1 MMKPKSGVV
10 RIMPDKWAEMTSDQ
24 KRQWRL
30 DQFQNMEGISFV
42 SPEAQ
47 NAYQTRIKRI
57 VDVLNVREP
66 DRVPVDMR
74 VGNLPYLLYG
84 ISARTAMYDYVQS
97 LEACKLFN
105 EKYAAEL
112 EYFASP
118 SMTPGKVMD
127 ILDYKLYAWPG
138 HGLQVGAP
146 GIQFMENEYMKVDE
160 YDDLICDPSDFWFR
174 TYLPRVFG
182 AFEPFRAFQT
192 PTSMIEVLSLSQ
204 LAPFSNPQTQES
216 LLRLLA
222 VGREYQQMAQ
232 VFGSYASLGPAS
244 GYPVA
249 RGAFAKAPFDTL
261 GDTLR
266 GTAAIMK
273 DIYRRPDK
281 VIAACDKIADLTIRS
296 ILKSPTSSGIFL
308 VTYPLHKGADGWMS
322 QKQFETFYWPSLKK
336 VLDALI
342 KEGLIQ
348 TLFAE
353 GSFNTR
359 LDYFKVFPKGSICWL
374 FDQTDMGRAK
384 QVLGDKFCIQGNV
397 PSSLIV
403 TGSAGDVKEY
413 CRKLIETCGKGGGYT
428 LTTGCSVENP
438 KPENLRAMVEAA
450 KEYGTYR

>member
-10 RIMPDKWAEMTSDQ
+10 QVVPDNWTEMTSEQ

-30 DQFQNMEGISFV
+30 DNFQKLEGISFI
-42 SPEAQ
+42 SAEAQ
-47 NAYQTRIKRI
+47 KAYQTRIKRI

-74 VGNLPYLLYG
+74 VGNLPYILYG
-84 ISARTAMYDYVQS
+84 ISARTAMYDYVQA
-97 LEACKLFN
+97 LEACKQFN

-192 PTSMIEVLSLSQ
+192 PTSMIEILSLAQ
-204 LAPFSNPQTQES
+204 LAPFGNPQAQES

-232 VFGSYASLGPAS
+232 VFGRICRFRACQRLSCSS
-244 GYPVA
+244 
-249 RGAFAKAPFDTL
+249 
-261 GDTLR
+261 
-266 GTAAIMK
+266 
-273 DIYRRPDK
+273 RR
-281 VIAACDKIADLTIRS
+281 
-296 ILKSPTSSGIFL
+296 
-308 VTYPLHKGADGWMS
+308 
-322 QKQFETFYWPSLKK
+322 
-336 VLDALI
+336 
-342 KEGLIQ
+342 
-348 TLFAE
+348 
-353 GSFNTR
+353 
-359 LDYFKVFPKGSICWL
+359 
-374 FDQTDMGRAK
+374 
-384 QVLGDKFCIQGNV
+384 FCQ
-397 PSSLIV
+397 SSLRYP
-403 TGSAGDVKEY
+403 GRYPSGHCGHYERYLSSAG
-413 CRKLIETCGKGGGYT
+413 
-428 LTTGCSVENP
+428 
-438 KPENLRAMVEAA
+438 
-450 KEYGTYR
+450 